1 VVRYQFPVLSRGTQ
15 VRTTL
20 PGLLHFAARG
30 GRVKNRI
37 RFISHKHKKI
47 LLVDGSGCSAE
58 QLAELVALVPPRV
71 TVEPR
76 GSVLLLADL
85 TGARI
90 DKKTLELIKPA
101 LVLDRPY
108 LKRSAWVGTEGL
120 PKIFYEHLKTFSQR
134 DLPIFKTREEALDW
148 LVEDA

>member
-1 VVRYQFPVLSRGTQ
+1 
-15 VRTTL
+15 
-20 PGLLHFAARG
+20 
-30 GRVKNRI
+30 VKNRI